1 MMPGWKCPLA
11 ESPIVLQIEGGEPMA
26 GSIRAILIAVAGLAL
41 PSVVAAADAYPQ
53 RPLRAIVAVSPGGSN
68 DFVARLLAARLAERL
83 GEQVVVINRAGGGG
97 VIGYEA
103 AARSTPDGYT
113 MVLASASYA
122 TLAATR
128 KTPYDP
134 IKSFAPIAKLGTGPF
149 MLIVNSSLPAHSVKE
164 LIALAKQ
171 SPGKLIMAS
180 GEVASAPHLGTV
192 RFLKLTGIEMRVVP
206 FKGGGPA
213 LIDILGGHSNA
224 SFSNIVQALPHIKSG
239 KLRALGSGGS
249 KRSVLLPDV
258 PTVAEAADL
267 PGYENAN
274 WWSFLAPAGTPAPI
288 VNRLAGEI
296 KASLALN
303 DVKKW
308 FLNAGGEEDYL
319 GPAELA
325 RFMKQ
330 EIAKFQRVAKEAN
343 VKLD

>member
-1 MMPGWKCPLA
+1 MSFCKTS
-11 ESPIVLQIEGGEPMA
+11 EIEASSVRG
-26 GSIRAILIAVAGLAL
+26 ILIAVSILLAF
-41 PSVVAAADAYPQ
+41 PSVVSAAEAYPK

-68 DFVARLLAARLAERL
+68 DFVARSIAIKLSERI

-97 VIGYEA
+97 VIGYDS

-134 IKSFAPIAKLGTGPF
+134 IKSFAPIAKLGSGPF
-149 MLIVNSSLPAHSVKE
+149 LLIVNSSLPAKSVKE

-171 SPGKLIMAS
+171 TPGELIMAS

-192 RFLKLTGIEMRVVP
+192 LFLRLTGIDMRVVP

-224 SFSNIVQALPHIKSG
+224 SFSNIIQAMPHIKSG
-239 KLRALGSGGS
+239 RLRPVGTGGL

-258 PTVAEAADL
+258 PTIAEAANL
-267 PGYENAN
+267 PGFENAN
-274 WWSFLAPAGTPAPI
+274 WWSFLAPAGTPTPI
-288 VNRLAGEI
+288 VNRLANEFKVI
-296 KASLALN
+296 LEL
-303 DVKKW
+303 DEVKKW
-308 FLNAGGEEDYL
+308 FLNAGGDAGYL
-319 GPAELA
+319 GPAELG

-330 EIAKFQRVAKEAN
+330 EIAKFQRIAKEAN

>member
-1 MMPGWKCPLA
+1 MNA
-11 ESPIVLQIEGGEPMA
+11 MA
-26 GSIRAILIAVAGLAL
+26 ISVRGILIAVSTLL
-41 PSVVAAADAYPQ
+41 IFPSVVSAAEAYPT

-68 DFVARLLAARLAERL
+68 DFVARLLAAKLSERF
-83 GEQVVVINRAGGGG
+83 GEQVVVVNRAGGGG
-97 VIGYEA
+97 VIGYES
-103 AARSTPDGYT
+103 AARATPDGYT

-149 MLIVNSSLPAHSVKE
+149 LLIVKSDLPARSVKQ

-171 SPGKLIMAS
+171 TPGKLIMAS

-192 RFLKLTGIEMRVVP
+192 LFLRLTGIDMKVVP

-213 LIDILGGHSNA
+213 LIDILGGHSDA
-224 SFSNIVQALPHIKSG
+224 TFSNIVQAMPHIKSG
-239 KLRALGSGGS
+239 RLRPVATGGS

-267 PGYENAN
+267 PGFENAN
-274 WWSFLAPAGTPAPI
+274 WWSFLAPAGTPTRI
-288 VNRLAGEI
+288 VNRLTSEF
-296 KASLALN
+296 KLLLDS
-303 DVKKW
+303 DEVKKW
-308 FLNAGGEEDYL
+308 FLNAGGDVDYL
-319 GPAELA
+319 GPAELG

-330 EIAKFQRVAKEAN
+330 EIAKFQRIAKEAN